1 MGGGGG
7 GNDYSA
13 EQAKQEAKK
22 STARDALNLKFGIAP
37 TEVRSTAKAPV
48 YTYGREGPGVITE
61 DTSAADQ
68 ATYASGTDEAAK
80 NKAALDALY
89 GTVRD
94 DAFNAGKTSLDDYKT
109 KATRD
114 NKFALFA
121 QGLNGG
127 SEDID
132 QNAQLQRTYSQ
143 GLIDLGG
150 KADLAKS
157 TLKASDESARLGLL
171 QSIDNGMDQGSAL
184 SSAIQQMQN
193 NSEQAKASAIGTDLG
208 DLFASSG
215 LLYTKSN
222 LARGANAGNSVYGG
236 YFGNNGGST
245 SSRTATGIVS
255 RTN

>member
-1 MGGGGG
+1 MSGGGGS
-7 GNDYSA
+7 DYSKQ
-13 EQAKQEAKK
+13 EAKQEAKK
-22 STARDALNLKFGIAP
+22 AAAREALNLQFGVAP
-37 TEVRSTAKAPV
+37 TSTSTTASDSTAA
-48 YTYGREGPGVITE
+48 
-61 DTSAADQ
+61 DT
-68 ATYASGTDEAAK
+68 AAK

-89 GTVRD
+89 STVRD
-94 DAFNAGKTSLDDYKT
+94 DAYNAGKTSLDDYKT
-109 KATRD
+109 KAARD

-132 QNAQLQRTYSQ
+132 QNAQLSRTYSQ

-150 KADLAKS
+150 AADLAKAN
-157 TLKASDESARLGLL
+157 LKAADESARLGLL

-193 NSEQAKASAIGTDLG
+193 NSDQAKANAVGTDLG
-208 DLFASSG
+208 DLFASAG

-222 LARGANAGNSVYGG
+222 AARGASAANAYYSQYYPTTGTA
-236 YFGNNGGST
+236 ST
-245 SSRTATGIVS
+245 SRGSTGIVS